1 MKLMDFWKKRER
13 THQKKLF
20 KYLKYVF
27 NDHFVLLLLLI
38 LGAGGYGYSEYVKTL
53 SPEAVFPRIVIWLLL
68 FAALFVGRFATLLQP
83 ADMVFLLP
91 LETEMGRVMQ
101 KLKRRSFILP
111 ASLLL
116 LGSAAAMPL
125 LVALGEAEFS
135 HWLVV
140 AGTLWIL
147 KDSEL
152 DWQAASLKIASKRRK
167 NQCAVGIYGLFLL
180 VLFLMVFVSVWTG
193 LPVALAGNVGLR
205 YFYKKVHQSNRLQ
218 WEEAIQT
225 EKARLQRIYR
235 FINLFTDI
243 PALTDRPKRRKW
255 ADAFIQRIPTQ
266 KNSPYLY
273 LYLRGFVRGS
283 SYSGLFFQLTGIGA
297 VLIWLVDWTEIGI
310 AIGVIGLYLIG
321 FQLIPLYYHFDE
333 SLLLRL
339 YPLVASGKIAAVQK
353 VLLLLLLIT
362 SGLFWAAGWISLGF
376 MNSLYLLLA
385 FSVFSCLFVGLYVPY
400 RLKKK
405 GGHYESTVE

>member
-1 MKLMDFWKKRER
+1 MNLRDFWKKRER
-13 THQKKLF
+13 VHQKQLF

-68 FAALFVGRFATLLQP
+68 FASLFVGRFATLLQP

-91 LETEMGRVMQ
+91 LETQLDNIMQ
-101 KLKRRSFILP
+101 KLKWRSFILP
-111 ASLLL
+111 AVLLL

-135 HWLVV
+135 HWIIV
-140 AGTLWIL
+140 AGTLWVL

-152 DWQAASLKIASKRRK
+152 DWQFASLKIDSKRQK
-167 NQCAVGIYGLFLL
+167 NQYSAGIYGLFLL
-180 VLFLMVFVSVWTG
+180 VLFLTVFVSIWIG
-193 LPVALAGNVGLR
+193 LSVALAVNVGLR
-205 YFYKKVHQSNRLQ
+205 LFYKRVHQTKRLQ

-255 ADAFIQRIPTQ
+255 ADGLVNRIPTQ
-266 KNSPYLY
+266 KKSPYLY

-283 SYSGLFFQLTGIGA
+283 SYSGLFFRLSVLGA
-297 VLIWLVDWTEIGI
+297 LLIWLVDWTEIGI
-310 AIGVIGLYLIG
+310 AAGVIFLYLIG

-339 YPLVASGKIAAVQK
+339 YPLPASGKTVALQK
-353 VLLLLLLIT
+353 VLLLLLLLS
-362 SGLFWAAGWISLGF
+362 SGLFWVVGWISLGF
-376 MNSLYLLLA
+376 MNSLYLLLM
-385 FSVFSCLFVGLYVPY
+385 FIVFSCLFVGVYVPY

-405 GGHYESTVE
+405 RSTL